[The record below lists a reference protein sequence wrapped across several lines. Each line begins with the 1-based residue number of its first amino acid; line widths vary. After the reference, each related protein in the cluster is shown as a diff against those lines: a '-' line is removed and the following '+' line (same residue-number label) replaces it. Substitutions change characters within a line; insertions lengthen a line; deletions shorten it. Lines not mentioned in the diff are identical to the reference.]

1 VNGSL
6 CAEDLKWAVSA
17 AGHGDRPRERERES
31 YCEVRWLPDVR

>member
-17 AGHGDRPRERERES
+17 GNKERERGRERES
-31 YCEVRWLPDVR
+31 HCEEMWLMGVK